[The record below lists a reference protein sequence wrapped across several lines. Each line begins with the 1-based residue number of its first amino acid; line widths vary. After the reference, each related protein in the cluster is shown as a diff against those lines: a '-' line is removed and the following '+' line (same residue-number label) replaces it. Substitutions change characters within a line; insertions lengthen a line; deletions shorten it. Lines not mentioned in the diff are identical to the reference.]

1 MHSSFH
7 DHDDDDDDGD
17 DEVCARSTRD
27 VVLRCFP
34 TWAPTGIDEEGDD
47 ACGVESTVGLYNR

>member
-7 DHDDDDDDGD
+7 DDDGDDD

-47 ACGVESTVGLYNR
+47 ACDVESTVGLYNR